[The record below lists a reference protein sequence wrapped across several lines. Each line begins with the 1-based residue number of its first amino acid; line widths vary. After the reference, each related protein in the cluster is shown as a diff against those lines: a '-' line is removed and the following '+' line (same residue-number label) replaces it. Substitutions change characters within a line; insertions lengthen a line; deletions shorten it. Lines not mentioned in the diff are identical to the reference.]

1 MTTTN
6 DQKSVLTKDEAQA
19 AVEPILEG
27 MLKWY
32 WDETDKWEWWAWR
45 LQTGVLV
52 MSFLVTGVAA
62 LPSLPPYEAWMKWG
76 VVFLS
81 AFTTLLSGLLSKSGI
96 ERTAQIRE
104 QGRIKLEALKQ
115 RAILR
120 FTKRMMTEEERLAYL
135 ERLIDATEVV
145 EQQFGV
151 HPLVA
156 SRRRSKNTDA
166 A

>member
-45 LQTGVLV
+45 LQTGVLF
-52 MSFLVTGVAA
+52 MSFLVTVAAA
-62 LPSLPPYEAWMKWG
+62 LPPLPPYQEWMKWG

-81 AFTTLLSGLLSKSGI
+81 AFTTLLSGLLSKSGL
-96 ERTAQIRE
+96 EHTAQLRE
-104 QGRIKLEALKQ
+104 RGRIKLATLKQ
-115 RAILR
+115 KAMLR
-120 FTKRMMTEEERLAYL
+120 FMKKPMTEDERLTYL
-135 ERLIDATEVV
+135 ERLIDATEDI
-145 EQQFGV
+145 EEKFGV
-151 HPLVA
+151 NPLSA
-156 SRRRSKNTDA
+156 SRRGGTIADA
-166 A
+166 